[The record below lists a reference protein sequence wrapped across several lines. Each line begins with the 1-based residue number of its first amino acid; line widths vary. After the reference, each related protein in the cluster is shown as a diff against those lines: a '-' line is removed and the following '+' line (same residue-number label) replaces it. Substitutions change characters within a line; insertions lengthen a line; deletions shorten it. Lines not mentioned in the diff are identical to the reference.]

1 MSPFVYPEQWKLLS
15 NLSSCHHFQLLIH
28 LVLATL
34 GSSLF
39 KNVLL
44 LSGLYACAHTIS
56 SLTPTQAPLLDTL
69 HYLRGEEI
77 SNPTCCVETDFP
89 DQSSIPPVFM

>member
-1 MSPFVYPEQWKLLS
+1 MSPFVYLEQWKLLS
-15 NLSSCHHFQLLIH
+15 KLSKLCTAQQLTRHHLHLLTH

-56 SLTPTQAPLLDTL
+56 SSLTPTQAPLFKGGGDLESHML
-69 HYLRGEEI
+69 HG
-77 SNPTCCVETDFP
+77 D
-89 DQSSIPPVFM
+89 

>member
-15 NLSSCHHFQLLIH
+15 KLSSCHHFQLLIH

-56 SLTPTQAPLLDTL
+56 SLSPTQAPIARYPPLFKGGGDLESHML
-69 HYLRGEEI
+69 HG
-77 SNPTCCVETDFP
+77 D
-89 DQSSIPPVFM
+89 